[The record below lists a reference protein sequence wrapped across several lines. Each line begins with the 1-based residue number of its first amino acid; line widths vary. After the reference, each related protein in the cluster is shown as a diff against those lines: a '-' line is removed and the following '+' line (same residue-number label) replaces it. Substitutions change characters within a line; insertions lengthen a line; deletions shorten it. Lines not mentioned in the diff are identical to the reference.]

1 MARREAETREA
12 EIVQAAIAY
21 FAEAGFGGTTR
32 ELAQRIGISQPLL
45 YRYFPTKGALVDR
58 VYAEVFDNTW
68 RPEWDALLDGDGP
81 ADGRIIAFYADYT
94 TVIFQPFWLRL
105 FLLSGLRGYDM
116 PTRFNRLLRGK
127 VYRRIVGLL
136 RADMELPEA
145 APTEAEIE
153 AVWGLHGSLVY
164 LGIRQSVFHMRM
176 PLPMAALA
184 EQHVRIFLG
193 GFRALLAAEAKRLT
207 AERADA

>member
-1 MARREAETREA
+1 MARLDAEIREA

-45 YRYFPTKGALVDR
+45 YRYFPTKEALVDR
-58 VYAEVFDNTW
+58 VYQEVFDNTW

-81 ADGRIIAFYADYT
+81 LDGRIIAFYADYA
-94 TVIFQPFWLRL
+94 TVILQPHWLRL

-116 PTRFNRLLRGK
+116 PTRFNRMLRGK

-136 RADMELPEA
+136 RADLGLEQA
-145 APTEAEIE
+145 APTESEIE
-153 AVWGLHGSLVY
+153 AVWGLHGGLVY
-164 LGIRQSVFHMRM
+164 LGIRQSVFGMRM
-176 PLPMAALA
+176 PLPMAVLA
-184 EQHVRIFLG
+184 EQQVRIFLA
-193 GFRALLAAEAKRLT
+193 GFRALLVGEEKRLT
-207 AERADA
+207 TQETDA